1 MGMNKGQLF
10 RAKFF
15 LFFVGIFRLMTLGA
29 RGVLIDGTKILLIR
43 HTYVDGWQF
52 PGGGVD
58 AGETFESTMRRELV
72 EETGYKVTGGAQLH
86 GIFLNNQVS
95 GRDHVALYLVRGF
108 EQVHHFEPNREIAEI
123 GWFEIDGLPDTITRS
138 ARERVAEI
146 FHKAEKSLFW

>member
-15 LFFVGIFRLMTLGA
+15 LFFVGLFRLMTLGA
-29 RGVLIDGTKILLIR
+29 RGVLVDGTKILLIR

-72 EETGYKVTGGAQLH
+72 EETGYEAIGRVQMH
-86 GIFLNNQVS
+86 GIFLNSQVS
-95 GRDHVALYLVRGF
+95 GRDHVALYLVQNF
-108 EQVHHFEPNREIAEI
+108 EKVHQFVPNREIAEI
-123 GWFEIDGLPDTITRS
+123 GWFEVDNLPDNITRS
-138 ARERVAEI
+138 ARARVKEI
-146 FHKAEKSLFW
+146 FHHSEKSLYW